1 MLQLDVMREK
11 ISNEAEMMKLGER
24 VAGVL
29 GIPVVIELVGDVGA
43 GKTTFVKGLA
53 RGLGVED
60 EVTSPSFTINKRY
73 VGKNGV
79 ELSHYDFY
87 RLSEAGLMKA
97 ELEESMG
104 DENMVTVVEWADS
117 VSGVLGEGRVVVR
130 ITMLD
135 EKSRMVEISGT
146 EIS

>member
-73 VGKNGV
+73 VGKHGV